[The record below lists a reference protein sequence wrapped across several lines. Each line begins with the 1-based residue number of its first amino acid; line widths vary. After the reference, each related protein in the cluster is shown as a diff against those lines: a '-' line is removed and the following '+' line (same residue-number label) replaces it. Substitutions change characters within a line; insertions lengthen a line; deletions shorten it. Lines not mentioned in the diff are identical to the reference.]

1 MSMAAVLIEE
11 PMDPT
16 TRIAYNRL
24 VRALGPRVG
33 AQVCDETLLA
43 MGLPALSSQND
54 VLAFANI
61 LIEKGGAIESVGR
74 ALKISAILRGA
85 TED

>member
-11 PMDPT
+11 PRDPI

-24 VRALGPRVG
+24 IRALGPHVG
-33 AQVCDETLLA
+33 SRVCDETLLA
-43 MGLPALSSQND
+43 MGLRELSSQNE

-61 LIEKGGAIESVGR
+61 LIARGGAIESVGR